1 MSGTASRWWNSDIA
15 PGLVLVA
22 ATVAAL
28 LVANTP
34 AGPGYEAFWAI
45 QLGPQS
51 WGLRL
56 ELKHW
61 VNDGLMTLFFFVIG
75 LEIKQELV
83 RGELRRPRTAAV
95 PVLAAVGGAVVP
107 AVVFAAVLLGH
118 PAVGGWGIPMATDPA
133 FAVGLLALLARRV
146 PAGVRALL
154 LAFATVDDV
163 LAVVVIAI
171 GYTGGLMW
179 GWFAAAVVGC
189 LVVVLLRRLGI
200 AVILPYLLV
209 GVVVWYAALRSG
221 VHATLAGVALALL
234 TPARPVRGP
243 AVLAALLRTATPLS
257 AFVAVPLFAL
267 ANAGNDLTTSPIGPA
282 FASRVTWAV
291 LAGLLVGKFLGVVG
305 TISLATTTGLGR
317 LPEGVTT
324 RHVAGLG
331 LLGALGF
338 TVALFITGLAYTDP
352 TQAAHAKIGI
362 LTASILAAG
371 AAALVLAPAAGPTTS
386 PPNR

>member
-1 MSGTASRWWNSDIA
+1 
-15 PGLVLVA
+15 
-22 ATVAAL
+22 
-28 LVANTP
+28 
-34 AGPGYEAFWAI
+34 
-45 QLGPQS
+45 
-51 WGLRL
+51 
-56 ELKHW
+56 
-61 VNDGLMTLFFFVIG
+61 
-75 LEIKQELV
+75 
-83 RGELRRPRTAAV
+83 
-95 PVLAAVGGAVVP
+95 
-107 AVVFAAVLLGH
+107 
-118 PAVGGWGIPMATDPA
+118 MATDPA

-234 TPARPVRGP
+234 TPARPARGR

-305 TISLATTTGLGR
+305 TITLATTTGLGR

-371 AAALVLAPAAGPTTS
+371 AATLVLAPAAGPTTS